1 MKYIVFLI
9 MVLMLF
15 SFTDKGKH
23 WYNTIYYYS
32 RYQTSDCKFNGKYRS
47 YYRSGKK
54 KSEGYFKNNYRSG
67 NWKVWDEK
75 GNLIIARNYSSPF
88 EFTVVESKGKNPTS
102 DYKLKRDSDGL
113 YKHFR
118 FTADS
123 VLAAGRIWRLIEPT
137 FNRVLFDNNDLYNLL
152 QNAVISHSVKAYAN
166 DSCYGEQDFIT
177 TDTSQ
182 LNIIAFKTMEDWI
195 IDKERLVL
203 EYYPIAVCPVA
214 VNKSNDTIDLYW
226 IIVDDIR
233 KNLFANK
240 LHINIKNIEVN
251 NLDDHFFLH
260 NYHGK
265 IVRQLAFEDY
275 THPLNKFDPVSD
287 ALRIDLN
294 IIENEHDIWLAYFN
308 R

>member
-1 MKYIVFLI
+1 MKYIGFSI
-9 MVLMLF
+9 MVLILF

-23 WYNTIYYYS
+23 WYNTLHYYS
-32 RYQTSDCKFNGKYRS
+32 RYQTTDCKFNGKYRS

-75 GNLIIARNYSSPF
+75 GNLIIERNYSSPF
-88 EFTVVESKGKNPTS
+88 EFTVVESEGKKPTS
-102 DYKLKRDSDGL
+102 TYKLQRDSNGL
-113 YKHFR
+113 YKHFV

-123 VLAAGRIWRLIEPT
+123 VLAAGRIWRLVEPT
-137 FNRVLFDNNDLYNLL
+137 FNRVLFNNNNLYNLL
-152 QNAVISHSVKAYAN
+152 QNAVISRAAKAYRN
-166 DSCYGEQDFIT
+166 DSCYGEKNFIT
-177 TDTSQ
+177 TDTSK
-182 LNIIAFKTMEDWI
+182 LNIIGFKTMEDWI

-233 KNLFANK
+233 KNLFAHK
-240 LHINIKNIEVN
+240 LYINTKNIEFN
-251 NLDDHFFLH
+251 NLDDYFFLH
-260 NYHGK
+260 NSHGK

-287 ALRIDLN
+287 ALRIDLD
-294 IIENEHDIWLAYFN
+294 IIENEHDIWLGYFN